1 MKKSLLLAFAGLLFA
16 GCTSKLDEKIC
27 LPPDVEKAH
36 TAMQAYKAYAESL
49 WYQHYH
55 KDEKK
60 SPPTLFP
67 PSNPKLP
74 PNGKKLNVP
83 VSSNFSKNTC
93 TA

>member
-27 LPPDVEKAH
+27 LPPDVEKAR

-55 KDEKK
+55 QDEKK
-60 SPPTLFP
+60 VPAYTLPAF
-67 PSNPKLP
+67 K
-74 PNGKKLNVP
+74 
-83 VSSNFSKNTC
+83 SK
-93 TA
+93 TAAE